1 MLTELKL
8 ENFRNFSG
16 AGLAFHEKS
25 VIFQGANGQGKT
37 SLLEALFFLANLR
50 SFRTSQ
56 TREIRKIGSP
66 SFRLGVSIR
75 RRGTWTSRL
84 ELETGAVRSL
94 RIDGLPVSRASEFTG
109 RIKTIA
115 FLPDDPWIINGPS
128 VLRRRFFDMFI
139 CMLDREYFTALQQY
153 SSALKSRNFLLKNR
167 NLNRDI
173 LFSYDTLLAAS
184 GQKIIALRLKYS
196 ALLSDAIQVILTEIR
211 PELSDFKIRMRY
223 ASETAEQESFMK
235 KLENDFAKD
244 MQKGFT
250 SFGPHLDDFVFLVD
264 EKPLRLYGSRGQCR
278 MTSLCL
284 KLAELEIVKNASSSG
299 VEDTV
304 VLVDDA
310 TGDLDEKAK
319 FSFLSKIADAGQ
331 IFYAFT
337 ELPGE
342 DFFRDSQIFKVEN
355 GTASVTGS

>member
-16 AGLAFHEKS
+16 AALSFHAKS

-37 SLLEALFFLANLR
+37 SLLESLFFLANLR
-50 SFRTSQ
+50 SFRTVQ
-56 TREIRKIGSP
+56 TREIRKIGSQ
-66 SFRLGVSIR
+66 SFRLGVSVR
-75 RRGTWTSRL
+75 RRGSWNT
-84 ELETGAVRSL
+84 
-94 RIDGLPVSRASEFTG
+94 RISRASEFTG

-115 FLPDDPWIINGPS
+115 FLPDDPLIINGPS

-153 SSALKSRNFLLKNR
+153 SSALKSRNFILKNR

-173 LFSYDTLLAAS
+173 LFSYDTLLAVS
-184 GQKIIALRLKYS
+184 GQKIVALRLKYS
-196 ALLSDAIQVILTEIR
+196 ALLSDAIQLLLSEVR
-211 PELSDFKIRMRY
+211 PELADFKIRMRHVP
-223 ASETAEQESFMK
+223 ETEERESFLK

-244 MQKGFT
+244 AQRGFT
-250 SFGPHLDDFVFLVD
+250 SFGPHLDDFEFFVD
-264 EKPLRLYGSRGQCR
+264 GKLLRLYGSRGQCR

-284 KLAELEIVKNASSSG
+284 KLAELEIVRNSSSG
-299 VEDTV
+299 AEDTV

-331 IFYAFT
+331 IFHAFT
-337 ELPGE
+337 ELPDE
-342 DFFRDSQIFKVEN
+342 DFFRESQIFKIEN
-355 GTASVTGS
+355 GKARVRDP

>member
-8 ENFRNFSG
+8 ENFRNFSV
-16 AGLAFHEKS
+16 ADLSFYERS
-25 VIFQGANGQGKT
+25 VIFQGVNGQGKT
-37 SLLEALFFLANLR
+37 SLLESLFFLANLR

-56 TREIRKIGSP
+56 TREIRKIGSQ

-75 RRGTWTSRL
+75 RRETWTTRL
-84 ELETGAVRSL
+84 ELEAGAMRSL

-115 FLPDDPWIINGPS
+115 FLPDDPWIVNGPS
-128 VLRRRFFDMFI
+128 VLRRRFFDMFV

-173 LFSYDTLLAAS
+173 LFSYDTLLSAS

-196 ALLSDAIQVILTEIR
+196 SILSDAIKMILSEIR
-211 PELSDFKIRMRY
+211 PELADFKIRMRY
-223 ASETAEQESFMK
+223 VSETLERESFMK
-235 KLENDFAKD
+235 KLENDFKKD
-244 MQKGFT
+244 MQRGFT

-264 EKPLRLYGSRGQCR
+264 GKPLRLYGSRGQCR

-284 KLAELEIVKNASSSG
+284 KLAELEIVKAVSSCP
-299 VEDTV
+299 EDTV

-337 ELPGE
+337 ELPSE

-355 GTASVTGS
+355 GTTRVTGS

>member
-16 AGLAFHEKS
+16 TGLSFHADS

-37 SLLEALFFLANLR
+37 SLLESIFFLANLR

-56 TREIRKIGSP
+56 TREIRKIGSQ
-66 SFRLGVSIR
+66 SFRLGVNIR
-75 RRGTWTSRL
+75 RHGTWNTRL
-84 ELETGAVRSL
+84 DLEAGAVRSL
-94 RIDGLPVSRASEFTG
+94 RIDGVSISRASEFTG

-115 FLPDDPWIINGPS
+115 FLPDDPLIINGPS
-128 VLRRRFFDMFI
+128 VLRRRFFDMFV

-153 SSALKSRNFLLKNR
+153 SSALKSRNFILKNR

-184 GQKIIALRLKYS
+184 GQRIVALRLKYA
-196 ALLSDAIQVILTEIR
+196 ALLSDAMRLILAEIR
-211 PELSDFKIRMRY
+211 PELADFKIRMRHV
-223 ASETAEQESFMK
+223 SETAERESFLK
-235 KLENDFAKD
+235 KLESDFAKD
-244 MQKGFT
+244 AQKGFT
-250 SFGPHLDDFVFLVD
+250 SFGPHLDDFEFICDGKL
-264 EKPLRLYGSRGQCR
+264 LRLYGSRGQCR
-278 MTSLCL
+278 MASLCL

-310 TGDLDEKAK
+310 TGDLDEKSK

-355 GTASVTGS
+355 GTTRVTGS

>member
-16 AGLAFHEKS
+16 AALSFHAKS

-37 SLLEALFFLANLR
+37 SLLESLFFLANLR
-50 SFRTSQ
+50 SFRTVQ
-56 TREIRKIGSP
+56 TREIRKIGSQ
-66 SFRLGVSIR
+66 SFRLGVSVR
-75 RRGTWTSRL
+75 RRGSWNTRL
-84 ELETGAVRSL
+84 ELEAGAVRSL

-115 FLPDDPWIINGPS
+115 FLPDDPLIINGPS

-153 SSALKSRNFLLKNR
+153 SSALKSRNFILKNR

-173 LFSYDTLLAAS
+173 LFSYDTLLAVS
-184 GQKIIALRLKYS
+184 GQKIVALRLKYS
-196 ALLSDAIQVILTEIR
+196 ALLSDAIQLLLSEVR
-211 PELSDFKIRMRY
+211 PELAVFKIRMRHVP
-223 ASETAEQESFMK
+223 ETEERESFLK

-244 MQKGFT
+244 AQRGFT
-250 SFGPHLDDFVFLVD
+250 SFGPHLDDFEFFVD
-264 EKPLRLYGSRGQCR
+264 GKLLRLYGSRGQCR

-284 KLAELEIVKNASSSG
+284 KLAELEIVRNSSSG
-299 VEDTV
+299 AEDTV

-331 IFYAFT
+331 IFHAFT
-337 ELPGE
+337 ELPDE
-342 DFFRDSQIFKVEN
+342 DFFRESQIFKIEN
-355 GTASVTGS
+355 GKARVRDP